1 MIVFSSHSRPALT
14 LGGDALA
21 ADTSPR
27 DTHARVSTMSPTPT
41 AGCSGA
47 QLWMGSVPKRLD
59 SDQISR
65 AFIALGAPAP
75 LAVVLRRSTYRVD
88 GVDDPVGFALVDFAS
103 ATDAATALTLCEGA
117 SFQVP
122 DASTTTTTSS
132 GECVFHLRRAAE
144 TLRKKVDAYRQLDS
158 MSGRDDASSDDVERG
173 GGVGLAAQLAPLEP
187 ETIRA
192 RLASMNIAVS
202 HEDEKKWK
210 GEFILIRV
218 YGQLH

>member
-1 MIVFSSHSRPALT
+1 MFSLHSRPALT

-41 AGCSGA
+41 AAAGRSGA

-59 SDQISR
+59 PDQIGR
-65 AFIALGAPAP
+65 AFTDLGAPAP
-75 LAVVLRRSTYRVD
+75 IAVVLRRSTYRVD

-122 DASTTTTTSS
+122 DASTTTNTP
-132 GECVFHLRRAAE
+132 GECTFHLRRAAE
-144 TLRKKVDAYRQLDS
+144 TLRKKVD
-158 MSGRDDASSDDVERG
+158 DASSDDVDG

-202 HEDEKKWK
+202 PEDEKKWR

-218 YGQLH
+218 YGQLY

>member
-1 MIVFSSHSRPALT
+1 MNEFSLNSRPALT

-27 DTHARVSTMSPTPT
+27 DTHARVSTMSPTAAT
-41 AGCSGA
+41 GGSGA

-59 SDQISR
+59 ADQISR
-65 AFIALGAPAP
+65 AFTALGAPAP

-122 DASTTTTTSS
+122 DASTTTNTSS

-158 MSGRDDASSDDVERG
+158 MSGRDDASSDDVNGG

-202 HEDEKKWK
+202 HEDEMKWK
-210 GEFILIRV
+210 G
-218 YGQLH
+218 

>member
-1 MIVFSSHSRPALT
+1 
-14 LGGDALA
+14 
-21 ADTSPR
+21 
-27 DTHARVSTMSPTPT
+27 MSPTAAT
-41 AGCSGA
+41 GGSGA

-65 AFIALGAPAP
+65 AFTALGAPAP

-103 ATDAATALTLCEGA
+103 AKDAATALTLCEGA

-122 DASTTTTTSS
+122 DASTTTNTSS

-144 TLRKKVDAYRQLDS
+144 TLRKKVD
-158 MSGRDDASSDDVERG
+158 DASSDDVDG

-202 HEDEKKWK
+202 PEDEMRWK
-210 GEFILIRV
+210 GQFILIRV
-218 YGQLH
+218 YGQLC

>member
-1 MIVFSSHSRPALT
+1 
-14 LGGDALA
+14 
-21 ADTSPR
+21 
-27 DTHARVSTMSPTPT
+27 MSPTPAAAA

-59 SDQISR
+59 ADQISR

-122 DASTTTTTSS
+122 DASTTTNTSS

-158 MSGRDDASSDDVERG
+158 MSGRDDASSDDVVGG

-202 HEDEKKWK
+202 PEDEMKWR

-218 YGQLH
+218 YGQLY

>member
-1 MIVFSSHSRPALT
+1 MP
-14 LGGDALA
+14 
-21 ADTSPR
+21 
-27 DTHARVSTMSPTPT
+27 PTPT

-47 QLWMGSVPKRLD
+47 QLWMGSVPKQLD
-59 SDQISR
+59 PDQITR

-75 LAVVLRRSTYRVD
+75 IAVVLRRSTYRVD

-122 DASTTTTTSS
+122 DASTTTTSS

-144 TLRKKVDAYRQLDS
+144 TLRKKVD
-158 MSGRDDASSDDVERG
+158 DASSDDVDG

-202 HEDEKKWK
+202 PEDEMKWK
-210 GEFILIRV
+210 SEFILIRV
-218 YGQLH
+218 YGQFY

>member
-1 MIVFSSHSRPALT
+1 
-14 LGGDALA
+14 
-21 ADTSPR
+21 
-27 DTHARVSTMSPTPT
+27 MSPTTPD

-75 LAVVLRRSTYRVD
+75 IAVVLRRSTYRVD

-122 DASTTTTTSS
+122 DASTTNTS
-132 GECVFHLRRAAE
+132 GEYTCTFHLRRAAE
-144 TLRKKVDAYRQLDS
+144 TLRKKVD
-158 MSGRDDASSDDVERG
+158 DASSDDVNG

-202 HEDEKKWK
+202 HEDEMKWK

-218 YGQLH
+218 YGQLN

>member
-1 MIVFSSHSRPALT
+1 
-14 LGGDALA
+14 
-21 ADTSPR
+21 
-27 DTHARVSTMSPTPT
+27 MSPTPAAA
-41 AGCSGA
+41 AGRSGA

-75 LAVVLRRSTYRVD
+75 IAVVLRRSTYRVD

-122 DASTTTTTSS
+122 DASTTTTSS

-158 MSGRDDASSDDVERG
+158 MSGRDDASSDDVNGG

-202 HEDEKKWK
+202 PEDEMRWK
-210 GEFILIRV
+210 GQFILIRV
-218 YGQLH
+218 YGQLC

>member
-1 MIVFSSHSRPALT
+1 
-14 LGGDALA
+14 
-21 ADTSPR
+21 
-27 DTHARVSTMSPTPT
+27 MSPTAD
-41 AGCSGA
+41 AGRSGA

-59 SDQISR
+59 ADQISR
-65 AFIALGAPAP
+65 AFTDLGAPAP

-103 ATDAATALTLCEGA
+103 ATDATAALTLCEGA

-122 DASTTTTTSS
+122 GASTTTNTS

-158 MSGRDDASSDDVERG
+158 MSGRDDAMSDVER
-173 GGVGLAAQLAPLEP
+173 GVGLAAQLAPLEP

-202 HEDEKKWK
+202 PEDETRWR
-210 GEFILIRV
+210 G
-218 YGQLH
+218 

>member
-1 MIVFSSHSRPALT
+1 MSST
-14 LGGDALA
+14 
-21 ADTSPR
+21 
-27 DTHARVSTMSPTPT
+27 PTPAAA
-41 AGCSGA
+41 AGRSGA

-65 AFIALGAPAP
+65 AFTDLGAPAP
-75 LAVVLRRSTYRVD
+75 IAVVLRRSTYRVD

-103 ATDAATALTLCEGA
+103 AEDAATALTLCEGA

-122 DASTTTTTSS
+122 DASTTNTS
-132 GECVFHLRRAAE
+132 GEYTCVFHLRRAAE
-144 TLRKKVDAYRQLDS
+144 TLRKKVD
-158 MSGRDDASSDDVERG
+158 DASSDDVNG

-202 HEDEKKWK
+202 HEDEMKWK

-218 YGQLH
+218 HGQLN

>member
-1 MIVFSSHSRPALT
+1 
-14 LGGDALA
+14 
-21 ADTSPR
+21 
-27 DTHARVSTMSPTPT
+27 MSPTPT
-41 AGCSGA
+41 AATGGSGA

-59 SDQISR
+59 SDQITR
-65 AFIALGAPAP
+65 AFTALGAPAP

-122 DASTTTTTSS
+122 DASTTTTSS

-144 TLRKKVDAYRQLDS
+144 TLRKKVDAYRKLDS
-158 MSGRDDASSDDVERG
+158 MSGRDDASSDDVNGG
-173 GGVGLAAQLAPLEP
+173 GGVGLAQQLAPLEP

-210 GEFILIRV
+210 SEFILIRV
-218 YGQLH
+218 YGQLD

>member
-1 MIVFSSHSRPALT
+1 
-14 LGGDALA
+14 
-21 ADTSPR
+21 
-27 DTHARVSTMSPTPT
+27 MSPTAPA

-65 AFIALGAPAP
+65 AFTDLGAPAP

-122 DASTTTTTSS
+122 DASTTTTSS

-144 TLRKKVDAYRQLDS
+144 TLRKKVDACRQSDS
-158 MSGRDDASSDDVERG
+158 MSGRDDASSDDVNGG

-202 HEDEKKWK
+202 PEDEMRWK
-210 GEFILIRV
+210 GQFILIRV
-218 YGQLH
+218 YGQLC

>member
-1 MIVFSSHSRPALT
+1 
-14 LGGDALA
+14 
-21 ADTSPR
+21 
-27 DTHARVSTMSPTPT
+27 MSPTTPD

-59 SDQISR
+59 ADQISR

-122 DASTTTTTSS
+122 DASTTTNTP
-132 GECVFHLRRAAE
+132 GECTFHLRRAAE

-202 HEDEKKWK
+202 PEDEMKWR

-218 YGQLH
+218 YGQLF